1 MKVEDKLKI
10 LTEEVKNL
18 QEIIK
23 RMASNSLEI
32 KKWTVAL
39 VVSALI
45 LKSEYKYIAF
55 IPLIAFWILD
65 SYYLRQERLFR
76 KKYEEIIA
84 TRMHSDENFFNVNP
98 KKYDKEVK
106 SIFKICFSVSTLP
119 FYGSIFIILIL
130 IFTCNHFNLPFFI
143 HKT

>member
-1 MKVEDKLKI
+1 MEVENKLKI

-23 RMASNSLEI
+23 RMATNSLEI

-39 VVSALI
+39 VISTLI
-45 LKSEYKYIAF
+45 LKFEYKYIAF

-76 KKYEEIIA
+76 KQYEEIIA

-98 KKYDKEVK
+98 EKYKKDVK
-106 SIFKICFSVSTLP
+106 STFKICFSVSTLP
-119 FYGSIFIILIL
+119 FYGSIFIILIF
-130 IFTCNHFNLPFFI
+130 IFTCNHFNLPFF
-143 HKT
+143 HP

>member
-1 MKVEDKLKI
+1 MKIEDKLKI

-23 RMASNSLEI
+23 RMATNSLEI

-39 VVSALI
+39 VISTLI
-45 LKSEYKYIAF
+45 LKFEYKYIAF

-84 TRMHSDENFFNVNP
+84 TRMYSDENFFNVDP
-98 KKYDKEVK
+98 EKYKKDVK
-106 SIFKICFSVSTLP
+106 STFKICFSVSTLP
-119 FYGSIFIILIL
+119 FYGSIFVILVF
-130 IFTCNHFNLPFFI
+130 IFICNHFDLSFFTY
-143 HKT
+143 KT